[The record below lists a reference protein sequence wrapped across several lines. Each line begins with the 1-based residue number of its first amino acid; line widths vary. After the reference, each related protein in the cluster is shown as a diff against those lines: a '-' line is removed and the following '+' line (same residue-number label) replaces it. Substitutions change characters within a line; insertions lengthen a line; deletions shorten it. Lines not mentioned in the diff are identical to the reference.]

1 MANGAKKDPVA
12 RVATVATTQT
22 MEYEADRV
30 FAAAH
35 AKLATLFV
43 RDSCPVLFRRISG

>member
-1 MANGAKKDPVA
+1 MAHGAKQDPVA

-35 AKLATLFV
+35 AKLATSPM
-43 RDSCPVLFRRISG
+43 RCPLIEQSS